1 MVYDDLQVPL
11 TRRQRE
17 ILNFIGEFIS
27 DKGYSP
33 TLEEIGQGLQLSS
46 LATIH
51 KHLRNLE
58 QKGMI
63 RRRWNH
69 SRSIQLVD
77 PKTAALMDQVVE
89 LPLMG
94 RVAAGHPIEAVRDEE
109 MIGVPQH
116 LVGNAKQNYVLQVQ
130 GDSMIE
136 EHIADGDLVIV
147 ESRETA
153 NPGETVVALVEGESV
168 TVKKFYPEGGGMIRL
183 QPANQT
189 LAPIMVR
196 GDQVQIQGVVIGLMR
211 RYG

>member
-1 MVYDDLQVPL
+1 MPYSDVQVPL

-17 ILNFIGEFIS
+17 LLDFLSTFIS

-33 TLEEIGQGLQLSS
+33 TLEEIGQGLGLSS

-77 PKTAALMDQVVE
+77 PETAALMDQVID
-89 LPLMG
+89 LPLLG
-94 RVAAGHPIEAVRDEE
+94 RVAAGQPIEAIRDEQT
-109 MIGVPQH
+109 IHVPQQ
-116 LVGNAKQNYVLQVQ
+116 LVAGAKKTYVLQVE

-136 EHIADGDLVIV
+136 EQIADGDFIIV

-153 NPGETVVALVEGESV
+153 QAGETVVALVEGESV
-168 TVKKFYPEGGGMIRL
+168 TVKKFYPENGGMVRL
-183 QPANQT
+183 QPANEA
-189 LAPIMVR
+189 LAPILVR